1 MLPKLT
7 KTDFSEIKS
16 TVFPIEILLHL
27 EVTLNQNM
35 AKEFCLGSCWRV
47 LTCFL
52 TLRPRNIPICAF

>member
-27 EVTLNQNM
+27 EATLNQNM
-35 AKEFCLGSCWRV
+35 AK
-47 LTCFL
+47 
-52 TLRPRNIPICAF
+52 